1 MSEQEVF
8 DRLKYRIEVSEYGTR
23 MYYNTAGQ
31 LHCTV
36 GPAIE
41 WADGGKAWY
50 QNGLR
55 HRTDGPAVEYSNG
68 EKWWYQD
75 NRLHRTDGPAIKYP
89 SGRKEWWVNGSPLT
103 EEEFNRAVKQ
113 NV

>member
-1 MSEQEVF
+1 MSEQAVF
-8 DRLKYRIEVSEYGTR
+8 DALKYHNEVDCHGNR
-23 MYYNTAGQ
+23 LYYNKAGL
-31 LHCTV
+31 LHRID

-75 NRLHRTDGPAIKYP
+75 NRLHRTGGPAIKYP